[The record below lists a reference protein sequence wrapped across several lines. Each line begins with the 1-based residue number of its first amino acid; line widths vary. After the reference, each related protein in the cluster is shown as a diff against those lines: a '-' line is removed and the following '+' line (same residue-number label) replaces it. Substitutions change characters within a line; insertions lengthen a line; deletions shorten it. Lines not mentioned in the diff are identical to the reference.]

1 MVLFR
6 VWFICL
12 LVVGVM
18 FADWFVSSLVEGYV
32 WYWVCLFVGFCLCDS
47 IISFNSRDG
56 VSVGLFYYRFKPI
69 PRIVSYKW
77 ADYWPY
83 LEFIYLIFFC
93 VAFCCYVY
101 YHGLFVSCFG
111 WCGCWAF
118 LFCAELLCF
127 GRGI

>member
-12 LVVGVM
+12 LVAGGYVCKWVCQYVG
-18 FADWFVSSLVEGYV
+18 WFYV
-32 WYWVCLFVGFCLCDS
+32 WYWVCLFVGWWLCDS

-69 PRIVSYKW
+69 PWILSYKW

-83 LEFIYLIFFC
+83 LEFIYLLFFY

-101 YHGLFVSCFG
+101 YHGLFVSCLG
-111 WCGCWAF
+111 
-118 LFCAELLCF
+118 
-127 GRGI
+127 